1 MSYCDFTTK
10 KEYKKYHA
18 KVIRYIKNEYRDFHF
33 NKMRNGSLLIQL
45 SPFDKHH
52 FHLLIGTFS
61 NPTESINNVATNV
74 VIHLYKS
81 MYNQT
86 KKCEYCDD

>member
-1 MSYCDFTTK
+1 MSYRDFKTK
-10 KEYKKYHA
+10 AEYKKYHA
-18 KVIRYIKNEYRDFHF
+18 KVIQYVKNEYIDFHF

-52 FHLLIGTFS
+52 FHLLVGTFS
-61 NPTESINNVATNV
+61 SPTESVNNVAGNV
-74 VIHLYKS
+74 VCSLYKS

-86 KKCEYCDD
+86 KKCEYYE

>member
-1 MSYCDFTTK
+1 MSYSDFPTK
-10 KEYKKYHA
+10 ADYKKYHA
-18 KVIRYIKNEYRDFHF
+18 KVVQYIKNEYTDFHF

-61 NPTESINNVATNV
+61 NPQDSISNVASDV
-74 VIHLYKS
+74 VISIYHTL
-81 MYNQT
+81 YNQH
-86 KKCEYCDD
+86 KKCELYD

>member
-1 MSYCDFTTK
+1 MSYYDFSTK
-10 KEYKKYHA
+10 AEYKKYHA
-18 KVIRYIKNEYRDFHF
+18 KVVKYIKEEYIDFHF

-61 NPTESINNVATNV
+61 DPKQSISNVANDV
-74 VIHLYKS
+74 VNELYYSLYDQYKRL
-81 MYNQT
+81 
-86 KKCEYCDD
+86 

>member
-1 MSYCDFTTK
+1 MAYHDFQSK
-10 KEYKKYHA
+10 KDYKIYHS
-18 KVIRYIKNEYRDFHF
+18 KVVRYIKEEYRDFHF

-61 NPTESINNVATNV
+61 DPKESITNVAASVVTN
-74 VIHLYKS
+74 LYES
-81 MYNQT
+81 LYNQP
-86 KKCEYCDD
+86 KDMSNLYE

>member
-1 MSYCDFTTK
+1 MSYFDFATK
-10 KEYKKYHA
+10 ADYKKYHA
-18 KVIRYIKNEYRDFHF
+18 KVVQYIKNEYRDFHF

-61 NPTESINNVATNV
+61 DPKDSISNVASNV
-74 VIHLYKS
+74 VTNLY
-81 MYNQT
+81 YALYYQH
-86 KKCEYCDD
+86 KKCELYND